1 MLEKYKMYTSKPT
14 NNVESKTVLE
24 AIWEDAPQDT
34 LDTVVL
40 AFQKK
45 LQSCNTGSRTP
56 LCILSQVDS
65 ITDKL
70 PFAGLTVSS

>member
-40 AFQKK
+40 AFQKR
-45 LQSCNTGSRTP
+45 LLP
-56 LCILSQVDS
+56 CIQAEGGQFEHFS
-65 ITDKL
+65 
-70 PFAGLTVSS
+70 GRRHH